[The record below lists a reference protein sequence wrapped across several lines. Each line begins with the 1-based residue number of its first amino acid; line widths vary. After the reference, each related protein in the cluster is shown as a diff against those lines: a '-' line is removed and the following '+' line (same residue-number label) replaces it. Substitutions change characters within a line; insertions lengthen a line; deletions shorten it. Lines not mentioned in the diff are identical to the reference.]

1 MYSATFT
8 FAKGENYDEFHH
20 LDKVIADVAKGISG
34 YLGEEAWENP
44 TAGLISTVYY
54 WETLEALQQLVEHP
68 AHIAAKRKQ
77 AQWINGYHIVV
88 AQVIRS
94 YGDGGIGH
102 PLAAATGAP
111 PSHQP

>member
-8 FAKGENYDEFHH
+8 FAKGEYDDEFHQ
-20 LDKVIADVAKGISG
+20 LDQVIANVAKQVPG

-44 TAGLISTVYY
+44 STGLISTVYY
-54 WETLEALQQLVEHP
+54 WETLDALQQLVEHP
-68 AHIAAKRKQ
+68 AHIAAKQKR
-77 AQWINGYHIVV
+77 AQWINGYHIVI

-102 PLAAATGAP
+102 PLSVASDATP
-111 PSHQP
+111 PHQH

>member
-8 FAKGENYDEFHH
+8 FAKGEYDDEFHH
-20 LDKVIADVAKGISG
+20 LDKVIADVAKGIPG
-34 YLGEEAWENP
+34 CLGEEAWENP

-77 AQWINGYHIVV
+77 ARWINGYHIVV